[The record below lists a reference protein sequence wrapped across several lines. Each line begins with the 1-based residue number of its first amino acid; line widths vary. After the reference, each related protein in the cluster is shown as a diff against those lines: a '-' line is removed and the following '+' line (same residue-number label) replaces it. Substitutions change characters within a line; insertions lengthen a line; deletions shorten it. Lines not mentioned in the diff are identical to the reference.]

1 MITKVPT
8 LSYKEFL
15 TRYPTEKNI
24 LDLIVKAKYRGTF
37 ICPKCGSMHNI
48 CRQKYDAR
56 KLYCFNKDC
65 KSEFSI
71 LDLTMFKYTHVDLRI
86 WFYIIYLLKIEKI
99 NLPALQLQKM
109 VATKSYKSI
118 YRIKNTI
125 VKTLAK
131 QKDTGEYDPEI
142 ITEFIADFC

>member
-15 TRYPTEKNI
+15 TRYPSEKSI
-24 LDLIVKAKYRGTF
+24 LDLIKEAKYPTKCL
-37 ICPKCGSMHNI
+37 CPKCGSMNDKI
-48 CRQKYDAR
+48 YRQKYDAR
-56 KLYCFNKDC
+56 KLYCSNC
-65 KSEFSI
+65 KSEFSM

-99 NLPALQLQKM
+99 DLPALQLQKM
-109 VATKSYKSI
+109 VGIKSYKSI
-118 YRIKNTI
+118 YRIKNAI
-125 VKTLAK
+125 LKTLAK

-142 ITEFIADFC
+142 IAEFIADFR